1 MSDLE
6 LSDIL
11 LDAAADETGAPDA
24 DESRETPH
32 TECVPKFDAVRIGS
46 IVGFIEEGSTPLVV
60 FPGQSSGAAVAA
72 RSILDLCGEHLGR
85 NVVLAFAD
93 GDSQQPIVIG
103 CLQKDLGFAEKPG
116 QVEIDADGERMVVT
130 AKERMVL
137 RCGKASITLTKS
149 GKILIDGVY
158 VSSHSSGVNRIK
170 GGSVQIN

>member
-11 LDAAADETGAPDA
+11 LEAGV
-24 DESRETPH
+24 DESCDAPH
-32 TECVPKFDAVRIGS
+32 TERVPKFDAVRIGL
-46 IVGFIEEGSTPLVV
+46 IVGFIEEGRTPLVI
-60 FPGQSSGAAVAA
+60 FPGQISGAAVAA
-72 RSILDLCGEHLGR
+72 RSTLDLSGEHVGR

-103 CLQKDLGFAEKPG
+103 CLQNDVGLAEKPG

-130 AKERMVL
+130 AKERIVL